1 MTIERLAVSWQL
13 SDTHGWGIF
22 GLNLVKNLIQN
33 GPIAPLILAEPYLL
47 EISDEDHAVLS
58 PLINE
63 MHQIMSAIDAEG
75 KQAYSTQIAV
85 LHALAANFQHGELT
99 DKLRGRCNIGF
110 TFFERGNFSRDAI
123 ARANTY
129 DLILAGSSWNRDFA
143 RAAGIRDIE
152 FVCQGVNTSIFHPGS
167 PSSAYQG
174 RFTIFSG
181 GKLELRKGQDLV
193 IAAFKLFHAR
203 HPEALLI
210 TSWQNHWPETARD
223 IAVSEHIS
231 TKPIVNQ
238 EGNLMIADWA
248 EANGIPP
255 SAFIDLGLVPN
266 RKMPSVLWD
275 MDAAVFPNRCEG
287 GTNLVAMEAMAC
299 GVPCIISANT
309 GHLDII
315 ADDNCFAL
323 DDQRSV
329 TDPYGDFSMWQ
340 ESQVEQILEMLE
352 RIYSDRT
359 EAKRRSNRGVK
370 TMQALS
376 WSNQTAKLIASI
388 EHLL

>member
-1 MTIERLAVSWQL
+1 
-13 SDTHGWGIF
+13 
-22 GLNLVKNLIQN
+22 
-33 GPIAPLILAEPYLL
+33 
-47 EISDEDHAVLS
+47 
-58 PLINE
+58 
-63 MHQIMSAIDAEG
+63 
-75 KQAYSTQIAV
+75 
-85 LHALAANFQHGELT
+85 
-99 DKLRGRCNIGF
+99 
-110 TFFERGNFSRDAI
+110 
-123 ARANTY
+123 
-129 DLILAGSSWNRDFA
+129 
-143 RAAGIRDIE
+143 
-152 FVCQGVNTSIFHPGS
+152 
-167 PSSAYQG
+167 
-174 RFTIFSG
+174 
-181 GKLELRKGQDLV
+181 
-193 IAAFKLFHAR
+193 
-203 HPEALLI
+203 
-210 TSWQNHWPETARD
+210 
-223 IAVSEHIS
+223 
-231 TKPIVNQ
+231 
-238 EGNLMIADWA
+238 MIADWA